1 MHDELQAQNFTIVS
15 LALDEADAAREWV
28 DAADP
33 TYPVFVDPDHV
44 IAERL
49 AIFNVP
55 TIVWIDEDDRIVRAP
70 VMAPVDDLFKEFT
83 HVDSSVHHDQLRAWV
98 RRRNV
103 AALRSRDASARPGT
117 RPRPSS
123 SRAPNAGSA
132 PTCTA
137 TDTTIGPGC
146 TSRAAV
152 ELAPMDWTIR
162 RGTMPLRGG
171 DPFGAEFFEF
181 WQEWDAAGRPGYS
194 SADRGG

>member
-1 MHDELQAQNFTIVS
+1 MHDELQTQNFTIVS

-98 RRRNV
+98 REGTLPHSEAETRARDQPPQQEHGDGECEQLPVDVALGDVDEDV
-103 AALRSRDASARPGT
+103 AAEDA
-117 RPRPSS
+117 
-123 SRAPNAGSA
+123 
-132 PTCTA
+132 
-137 TDTTIGPGC
+137 
-146 TSRAAV
+146 
-152 ELAPMDWTIR
+152 
-162 RGTMPLRGG
+162 
-171 DPFGAEFFEF
+171 
-181 WQEWDAAGRPGYS
+181 
-194 SADRGG
+194 